1 MRLHVAL
8 SPIEFP
14 SLALD
19 GGAAIVVDVLRATTT
34 VVAACAAGCRRIVP
48 VRSAEAA
55 IAFAAGLSPGK
66 ALLAG
71 ERGGERIAGFDL
83 GNSPLEF
90 TPDRVAGSTIVLT
103 TTNGTAAIL
112 VAASARVAA
121 VAALSNV
128 EAAGRWALEQERD
141 VTLLCAGEQGGFSLE
156 DAVCAGLLV
165 GRLAEAA
172 RGCRV
177 TDAALA
183 ALRLGERYAPQLGR
197 LAEDSSWARR
207 LAANG
212 RGADVAACLTRGASE
227 IVPRFEAGSIV
238 PGPAL
243 TGLAGAT
250 HTEPG
255 LRTGPEPTR

>member
-8 SPIEFP
+8 SPAEFGAI
-14 SLALD
+14 ALD
-19 GGAAIVVDVLRATTT
+19 GGAAIVVDILRATTT
-34 VVAACAAGCRRIVP
+34 VVAACAAGCRRVVP
-48 VRSAEAA
+48 VESAEAA
-55 IAFAAGLSPGK
+55 AALARRLSPGRTM
-66 ALLAG
+66 LAG
-71 ERGGERIAGFDL
+71 ERAGERIAGFDL

-90 TPDRVAGSTIVLT
+90 TAERVAGSTIILT
-103 TTNGTAAIL
+103 TTNGTAAML
-112 VAASARVAA
+112 VAASAGAAA

-128 EAAGRWALEQERD
+128 DAAGRWALEQERD

-165 GRLAEAA
+165 GRLAAA
-172 RGCRV
+172 APGCRL

-183 ALRLGERYAPQLGR
+183 ALRLGERYAPRLGQ

-207 LAANG
+207 LVANG
-212 RGADVAACLTRGASE
+212 RGADVAACLTPGTSD

-238 PGPAL
+238 PGPSL

-250 HTEPG
+250 HTQPG